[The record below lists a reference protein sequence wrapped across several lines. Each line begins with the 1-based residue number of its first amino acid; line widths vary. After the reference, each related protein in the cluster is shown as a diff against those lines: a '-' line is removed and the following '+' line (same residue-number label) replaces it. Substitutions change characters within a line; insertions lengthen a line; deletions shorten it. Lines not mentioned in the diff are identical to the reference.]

1 MSDPQR
7 DARLPGDAPD
17 ESPEESPAQGTD
29 PGGDLRQVMLRIMPA
44 LSSREARAARHLVAS
59 FPLAGL
65 GTVAEVA
72 QASGVSTAT
81 VLRLVKRLGFPGYAQ
96 FQAALKANLETR
108 LQSPLDRLERRVDAG
123 ADFLDDYFGQLA
135 ADMNR
140 MRTGLDRAAFDA
152 VTELLAD
159 PRRDIH
165 VIGGRYSGHIAE
177 YFTDLLASVRARVQT
192 VDRDPQKHPLHLL
205 GIGRNSV
212 VLVFDVRRYQDDVV
226 DFARLAARNR
236 ASVVLLTDPWL
247 SPAARVASHVI
258 SFPIASPSIFDVLT
272 GGMAVADALLGAV
285 AQRCGE
291 AGRDRMERLE
301 ALRAEQTR
309 PSQTPAQK

>member
-1 MSDPQR
+1 MTEPSIDESRR
-7 DARLPGDAPD
+7 DAPTG
-17 ESPEESPAQGTD
+17 SGTEA
-29 PGGDLRQVMLRIMPA
+29 DLRRLMQDIMSS
-44 LSSREARAARHLVAS
+44 LSSREARAARHLVAN

-72 QASGVSTAT
+72 ESSGVSTAT
-81 VLRLVKRLGFPGYAQ
+81 VLRLVKRLGFPAYAQ

-108 LQSPLDRLERRVDAG
+108 LQSPLDRLEQQVSG
-123 ADFLDDYFGQLA
+123 QGDFLDDYFGQLEH
-135 ADMNR
+135 DMAQ
-140 MRTGLDRAAFDA
+140 MRAGLDRAAFQA

-177 YFTDLLASVRARVQT
+177 YFTDLLSSIRARVQT

-205 GIGRNSV
+205 GIGRSSV
-212 VLVFDVRRYQDDVV
+212 LVVFDVRRYQDDVV
-226 DFARLAARNR
+226 DFTRLAARNR

-272 GGMAVADALLGAV
+272 GGVAVADALLGAV

-291 AGRDRMERLE
+291 DGRQRMERLE
-301 ALRAEQTR
+301 ILRSEQ
-309 PSQTPAQK
+309 AQLTQEPTKR